1 MRLVF
6 LFFVPRTTAFMH
18 SILCIVLYLSSNVDL
33 DL

>member
-18 SILCIVLYLSSNVDL
+18 SILCIVLYLVHVDL

>member
-18 SILCIVLYLSSNVDL
+18 SILCIVLYLVDL
-33 DL
+33 HVDL